1 MAIPEWLIYVLIA
14 LAVVVSLLIVRRWSY
29 NIAIRFEHDGREYVR
44 HRDGHFTDDR
54 GMRIV
59 DPALV
64 ARLEPLAE
72 AAKKARFRQMDA
84 QER

>member
-14 LAVVVSLLIVRRWSY
+14 LAVVVSLLLVRRWSY
-29 NIAIRFEHDGREYVR
+29 NIAIKFDCDGREYTR
-44 HRDGHFTDDR
+44 HRDGRFTDSQ
-54 GMRIV
+54 GLPV
-59 DPALV
+59 YDPALL

-72 AAKKARFRQMDA
+72 AAKKERFRQMDS